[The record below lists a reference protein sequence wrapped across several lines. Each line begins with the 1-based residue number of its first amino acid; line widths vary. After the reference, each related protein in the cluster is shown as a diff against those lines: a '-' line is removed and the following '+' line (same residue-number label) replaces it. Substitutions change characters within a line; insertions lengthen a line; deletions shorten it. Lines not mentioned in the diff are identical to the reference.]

1 MKKAFG
7 PGILFAA
14 TAIGV
19 SHLVQ
24 STRAGASFGWALLL
38 IIVLA
43 NVVKFPFFEFG
54 TRYANGTGTSLIEG
68 YKKQSK
74 AYLWMYTIVTVLS
87 MFTVTGAVSVVTA
100 GLIAHLTGLG
110 ESMGLL
116 TAGIFVLC
124 FIWLALGKYKFL
136 DISIKVI
143 TGVLFLSTL
152 IAFMSSVAT
161 EGFQY
166 QNSSTPQLDDA
177 STLLFIVALIGWMPT
192 AVDLSVWNSI
202 WTVEKMK
209 SNQVQPS
216 KKEVLLDFNIGYWL
230 SAVSAILFLGLGAMI
245 MFPENGDIPT
255 SAVGFTQ
262 LLISMYTNVLGSGFY
277 YVIVLSASAAMFST
291 TLSVFDGYGRTL
303 EELSRSLNFK
313 WKLNYWISVLIV
325 AVGGW
330 LLVVLFQQKMTAL
343 IDVAMFISFLV
354 APLIGYLN
362 WKLVN
367 SDLLPKLFKPSRIL
381 NLWALIS
388 LLVLVGLTVLFL
400 VVRLSL

>member
-400 VVRLSL
+400 VVRFSL